1 MRRMIPLFL
10 VTVAVFA
17 ILVAGSFGRRS
28 GGAKAV
34 QDLKSRLQKKPT
46 KPVDHSKLP
55 ALQKTFSSPQ
65 QVTEACISCHTER
78 HKEIMNTAH
87 WTWSRTEYV
96 PGKGLRT
103 TGKKNVV
110 NNYCIGTASNLTGC
124 DQCHAGYG
132 YTDAK
137 FDFNNASNVDCLV
150 CHDESGAYSKTNG
163 GGPAPTVDLRNVA
176 QHVGKPQ
183 RSNCGYCHFT
193 GGGGNNV
200 KHGDLE
206 TALISTTRE
215 VDVHMGTDG
224 ADLDCTA
231 CHTAQNH
238 QIRGKLYSVSSMNRN
253 RATCEQ
259 CHGDAPHADGLLN
272 EHTVRVACQTC
283 HIPEYAKVNATKMVW
298 DWSTAGQLKDGQP
311 FEIKNPDG
319 EASYLSIKG
328 SFTWAKNV
336 KPEYVWFNGTAD
348 HYVLG
353 DPVPAA
359 RPVQLNK
366 LGGSADDPGAKIIPV
381 KIHRGKQLYDPVT
394 RMLIQPK
401 LYAAQKG
408 EGGFWKD
415 FDWKRSAE
423 EGMKTAGLPFSGQYE
438 FIETEMYWPV
448 NHMVAPKE
456 KTVACA
462 ECHTRS
468 NSRLSGL
475 GGFYMPGRDRSRWLD
490 ALGAL
495 AIVGAFLGG
504 VAHAAARAITAR
516 RRRSEA

>member
-1 MRRMIPLFL
+1 
-10 VTVAVFA
+10 
-17 ILVAGSFGRRS
+17 
-28 GGAKAV
+28 
-34 QDLKSRLQKKPT
+34 
-46 KPVDHSKLP
+46 
-55 ALQKTFSSPQ
+55 
-65 QVTEACISCHTER
+65 
-78 HKEIMNTAH
+78 
-87 WTWSRTEYV
+87 
-96 PGKGLRT
+96 
-103 TGKKNVV
+103 
-110 NNYCIGTASNLTGC
+110 
-124 DQCHAGYG
+124 
-132 YTDAK
+132 
-137 FDFNNASNVDCLV
+137 
-150 CHDESGAYSKTNG
+150 
-163 GGPAPTVDLRNVA
+163 
-176 QHVGKPQ
+176 
-183 RSNCGYCHFT
+183 
-193 GGGGNNV
+193 
-200 KHGDLE
+200 
-206 TALISTTRE
+206 
-215 VDVHMGTDG
+215 
-224 ADLDCTA
+224 
-231 CHTAQNH
+231 
-238 QIRGKLYSVSSMNRN
+238 MNRN

-401 LYAAQKG
+401 LYAAQTG

-495 AIVGAFLGG
+495 AIVGAFLGV